1 MSACVGLSSL
11 IQADIVYKQPIL
23 LYGEANLQ
31 IYMNAKIKIIR
42 QLLVKVIDDID
53 NGNYNRTDDEINAA
67 IDSLSI
73 LNYGIKRYSKRWL
86 CDNILHCSESCF
98 NHYLSIGI
106 IPEGNKIGIGFKEKC
121 WSINDMR
128 AAIEYRKAKS

>member
-1 MSACVGLSSL
+1 
-11 IQADIVYKQPIL
+11 
-23 LYGEANLQ
+23 
-31 IYMNAKIKIIR
+31 MNPKIKIIR
-42 QLLVKVIDDID
+42 QLLSQVIDDID

-67 IDSLSI
+67 IDALSL

-106 IPEGNKIGIGFKEKC
+106 ITAGDKVGIGFKEKS
-121 WSINDMR
+121 WSINDMKQ
-128 AAIEYRKAKS
+128 AIEYRKVKANISY

>member
-1 MSACVGLSSL
+1 
-11 IQADIVYKQPIL
+11 
-23 LYGEANLQ
+23 
-31 IYMNAKIKIIR
+31 MNPKIKLIR
-42 QLLVKVIDDID
+42 QLLAQVIDDID
-53 NGNYNRTDDEINAA
+53 NGNYNRTDEEINVV

-106 IPEGNKIGIGFKEKC
+106 IPAGDKVGIGFKEKS
-121 WSINDMR
+121 WSINDMKQ
-128 AAIEYRKAKS
+128 AIEYRKVKANISF